1 MAADAKKGDRWTGWL
16 FISPWLLGVAVLF
29 VYPFFASLIWSFTEY
44 DLLTSPR
51 FVGADNYERIAREVL
66 AGEGF
71 GKALWN
77 TFYYAAVSIPL
88 STMLAIALAVM
99 LNWKVRGQAL
109 FRTLFYLP
117 SMVPMVASSI
127 LWLWLLDPRDGML
140 NAVLALFYETPP
152 LWFQGMQEGVSL
164 STPFQFGSKDGLTLM
179 SLWGVGNF
187 MLIYLAAIGDIDESL
202 YQAAELDGAGVWQK
216 FRNITLP
223 MLSPIIFFNLILG
236 IIQSVQA
243 FTQVYIVS
251 EGTGQPAESSL
262 MISLQLFL
270 AAFRDLEMGYAS
282 AIAWVLFVVL
292 ALATWGLFRS
302 SRNWVHY
309 RGGRLS

>member
-1 MAADAKKGDRWTGWL
+1 MAVGSKGWHRWSPWL
-16 FISPWLLGVAVLF
+16 FISPWLLGLVFLF
-29 VYPFFASLIWSFTEY
+29 IYPFIASLIWSFTEY

-51 FVGADNYERIAREVL
+51 FVGADNYKRIAREIIR
-66 AGEGF
+66 GDGF

-77 TFYYAAVSIPL
+77 TFYFAAISIPL
-88 STMLAIALAVM
+88 STMLAIGLAVM
-99 LNWKVRGQAL
+99 LNWKVRGQAI

-127 LWLWLLDPRDGML
+127 LWLWLLDPRDGMV
-140 NAVLALFYETPP
+140 NGVLAYLYETPP
-152 LWFQGMQEGVSL
+152 LWFQGVQEGISL
-164 STPFQFGSKDGLTLM
+164 TAPLQFGSKDGLTLM

-187 MLIYLAAIGDIDESL
+187 MLIYLAALGDIDASL
-202 YQAAELDGAGVWQK
+202 YQAADLDGAGRIQK
-216 FRNITLP
+216 FRYITLP

-262 MISLQLFL
+262 VISLQLFL
-270 AAFRDLEMGYAS
+270 TAFRDLEMGYAS

-292 ALATWGLFRS
+292 AMATWGLFRS

-309 RGGRLS
+309 RGGSL

>member
-1 MAADAKKGDRWTGWL
+1 MSVGSKGLHRWSPWL
-16 FISPWLLGVAVLF
+16 FISPWLLGLIFLF
-29 VYPFFASLIWSFTEY
+29 VYPFIASLIWSFTEY

-51 FVGADNYERIAREVL
+51 FVGADNYKRIVREVIS
-66 AGEGF
+66 GDGF

-77 TFYYAAVSIPL
+77 TFYFAAVSIPL
-88 STMLAIALAVM
+88 STMLAIGLAVM
-99 LNWKVRGQAL
+99 LNWKVRGQAV

-117 SMVPMVASSI
+117 SMVPIVASSI
-127 LWLWLLDPRDGML
+127 LWLWLLDPRDGMV
-140 NAVLALFYETPP
+140 NWILAYLYETPP
-152 LWFQGMQEGVSL
+152 LWFQGMQEGISL

-187 MLIYLAAIGDIDESL
+187 MLIYLAALGDIDASL
-202 YQAAELDGAGVWQK
+202 YQAAELDGAGRLQK
-216 FRNITLP
+216 FRYITLP

-262 MISLQLFL
+262 VISLQLFL
-270 AAFRDLEMGYAS
+270 TAFRDLEMGYAS

-292 ALATWGLFRS
+292 AIATWGLFRS

-309 RGGRLS
+309 RGGRL

>member
-1 MAADAKKGDRWTGWL
+1 MSVGSKGLHRWSPWL
-16 FISPWLLGVAVLF
+16 FISPWLLGLIFLF
-29 VYPFFASLIWSFTEY
+29 VYPFIASLIWSFTEY

-51 FVGADNYERIAREVL
+51 FVGADNYKRIAREVIS
-66 AGEGF
+66 GDGF

-77 TFYYAAVSIPL
+77 TFYFAAVSIPL
-88 STMLAIALAVM
+88 STMLAIGLAVM
-99 LNWKVRGQAL
+99 LNWKVRGQAV

-127 LWLWLLDPRDGML
+127 LWLWLLDPRDGMV
-140 NAVLALFYETPP
+140 NGILANLYETPP
-152 LWFQGMQEGVSL
+152 LWFQGMQEGISL

-187 MLIYLAAIGDIDESL
+187 MLIYLAALGDIDASL
-202 YQAAELDGAGVWQK
+202 YQAAELDGAGRLQK
-216 FRNITLP
+216 FRYITLP

-262 MISLQLFL
+262 VISLQLFL
-270 AAFRDLEMGYAS
+270 TAFRDLEMGYAS

-292 ALATWGLFRS
+292 AIATWGLFRS

-309 RGGRLS
+309 RGGRL

>member
-1 MAADAKKGDRWTGWL
+1 MSVGSKGLHRWSPWL
-16 FISPWLLGVAVLF
+16 FISPWLLGLIVLF
-29 VYPFFASLIWSFTEY
+29 VYPFIASLVWSFTEY

-51 FVGADNYERIAREVL
+51 FVGVDNYKRIAREFIR
-66 AGEGF
+66 GEGF

-77 TFYYAAVSIPL
+77 TFYFAAVSIPL
-88 STMLAIALAVM
+88 STVMAIGLAVM
-99 LNWKVRGQAL
+99 LNWKVRGQAV

-127 LWLWLLDPRDGML
+127 LWLWLLDPRDGMV
-140 NAVLALFYETPP
+140 NGVLAYFYETPP

-164 STPFQFGSKDGLTLM
+164 PTPFQFGSKDGLALM
-179 SLWGVGNF
+179 SFWGVGNF
-187 MLIYLAAIGDIDESL
+187 MLIYLAALGDIDASL
-202 YQAAELDGAGVWQK
+202 YQAAELDGAGRFQK
-216 FRNITLP
+216 FRYITLP

-251 EGTGQPAESSL
+251 EGIGQPAESSL
-262 MISLQLFL
+262 LISLQLFL
-270 AAFRDLEMGYAS
+270 TAFRDLEMGYAS
-282 AIAWVLFVVL
+282 AIAWALFVIL
-292 ALATWGLFRS
+292 AIATWGLFRS

-309 RGGRLS
+309 RGGRL